1 MAGGTGAA
9 AVAAHVSEPDVE
21 GWAAPS
27 SCARRPRGSGV
38 PREFVCVLRPRGRP
52 ARRLD
57 SSRASD
63 TVKACALSS
72 FASSQRRPF
81 SSRSVAVCPFPP
93 TAPRTTPVPRRADAR
108 SLRPGPRRWCCPP
121 RGRRGSG
128 WWTWRPHGG
137 RRSGPRRHGRG
148 TPPRGTPRRGT
159 ERNGGPWDG
168 RCRGPLVR
176 WRRGRV
182 RCRSARC
189 RGSGIMWRRRA
200 RTGGRRGPARRS
212 IPAWCA
218 GWRPAG
224 SGEICC
230 GCVIGRTDAEALR
243 PPGRSRPRAPVSVRN
258 GSRRGGPSRWRP
270 RCGSGPGRSA
280 RGQRRRP

>member
-9 AVAAHVSEPDVE
+9 AVTAHVSDEDRTQAVD
-21 GWAAPS
+21 AAV
-27 SCARRPRGSGV
+27 GSGL

-72 FASSQRRPF
+72 FASSQRRPC
-81 SSRSVAVCPFPP
+81 SSRSAAVCPFPP
-93 TAPRTTPVPRRADAR
+93 TAPRTTPAPRRADAR
-108 SLRPGPRRWCCPP
+108 SPRPGPRRWCCPV

-128 WWTWRPHGG
+128 WWMWRPHGG

-148 TPPRGTPRRGT
+148 TPPRGTPRRGAG
-159 ERNGGPWDG
+159 RNGGPWDG
-168 RCRGPLVR
+168 RCRAPLIR

-182 RCRSARC
+182 RCRRARC
-189 RGSGIMWRRRA
+189 RGSGIMWRRRG
-200 RTGGRRGPARRS
+200 RTGPARPS
-212 IPAWCA
+212 IPVWCA

-224 SGEICC
+224 SGGICC
-230 GCVIGRTDAEALR
+230 GCVIGRTDAEAA
-243 PPGRSRPRAPVSVRN
+243 GT
-258 GSRRGGPSRWRP
+258 
-270 RCGSGPGRSA
+270 
-280 RGQRRRP
+280 